1 MTFMKRYVDIT
12 FDCLPLRSVGR
23 FDPPIDATDE
33 QVEFYDRLRRAATKH
48 GLHNSY
54 YLYRA
59 ACVFHLTNDAE
70 IGMVEFAFEGTV
82 LTDTDDLK
90 TRQCDLEVRLQRE
103 VCEWLTAPAVT
114 WLAETVREAVV
125 IEFDRYIAAGD
136 LNKTIERMERLR
148 AESEAQGGFLG
159 MGL

>member
-1 MTFMKRYVDIT
+1 MKHFIDIT

-23 FDPPIDATDE
+23 FDPPIDAADE
-33 QVEFYDRLRRAATKH
+33 VVEFYDRLRMAAAKH

-59 ACVFHLTNDAE
+59 GCVFHLTNDAE
-70 IGMVEFAFEGTV
+70 IGMVEFSFEGVV
-82 LTDTDDLK
+82 LTDADDLK
-90 TRQCDLEVRLQRE
+90 TRECDLDVRLQRE
-103 VCEWLTAPAVT
+103 VCDWLTAPAVN
-114 WLAETVREAVV
+114 WLAETVRHAVQ

-136 LNKTIERMERLR
+136 LQKTLDRMARLQ
-148 AESEAQGGFLG
+148 AESEARGGFLG